1 MVITPAAHAAT
12 GAVIVTAPAAFLA
25 NLLVLEGEAL
35 SHYQRCAEV
44 ALAAQDTELEAF
56 FLGLVETTQI
66 EINEARAAGGNTQ
79 LATFAPLGQSPVT
92 ENPKVAIQVG
102 GNIALEL
109 HRHLC
114 HALDLMRCS
123 HHYYL
128 VATVAVGGDFNPIA
142 QALATETA
150 AHLTA
155 LEGWIIR
162 CTP

>member
-1 MVITPAAHAAT
+1 MS
-12 GAVIVTAPAAFLA
+12 GNAVFLA

-44 ALAAQDTELEAF
+44 SLAAQDTELEAF
-56 FLGLVETTQI
+56 FLGLAETTQI

-79 LATFAPLGQSPVT
+79 LATFAPLGRSLVT
-92 ENPKVAIQVG
+92 EHPKVAIQVG
-102 GNIALEL
+102 GHIALDL

-114 HALDLMRCS
+114 HALDLMRRS

-150 AHLTA
+150 GQLAA
-155 LEGWIIR
+155 LESWIIR
-162 CTP
+162 